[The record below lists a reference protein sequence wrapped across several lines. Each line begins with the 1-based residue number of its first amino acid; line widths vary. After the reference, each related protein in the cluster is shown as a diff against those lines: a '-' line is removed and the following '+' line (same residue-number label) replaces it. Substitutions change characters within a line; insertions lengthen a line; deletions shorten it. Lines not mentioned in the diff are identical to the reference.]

1 MGKHKTVQGH
11 DFAKEAYRLFE
22 TQPLNNCIALLQ
34 AVAVLSVY
42 EYTFGDPQKG
52 ASLFFETLLD
62 LRSTLLPV
70 DQSMAPDDSGMKQK
84 TQDALS
90 FISSGFYCIDVYA
103 AIPLSAIEIP
113 ATYVRS
119 KLSLIAST
127 CLPSRWTRQV
137 LPNNGHGPSPNM
149 ERHTDTLWV
158 PYPFSVNSRISYL
171 TEALTAEYELVRLTS
186 ECLEVTEVNGQ
197 ARMPN
202 HLASTTIYDRLV
214 HWKDCNARRFYGS
227 SSIIPLWVA
236 IL

>member
-1 MGKHKTVQGH
+1 M
-11 DFAKEAYRLFE
+11 
-22 TQPLNNCIALLQ
+22 NNCIALLQ

-70 DQSMAPDDSGMKQK
+70 DQSMATDDSGMKQK

-103 AIPLSAIEIP
+103 AIPLSAVEIP
-113 ATYVRS
+113 ATYVCS
-119 KLSLIAST
+119 KLSLIASP

-137 LPNNGHGPSPNM
+137 LPKNGHGPSPNM
-149 ERHTDTLWV
+149 ERHADTLWV
-158 PYPFSVNSRISYL
+158 PYPISVNSRISYS

-197 ARMPN
+197 GQMPN

-214 HWKDCNARRFYGS
+214 RWKDFHARRFYGS
-227 SSIIPLWVA
+227 SSIIPSWVT